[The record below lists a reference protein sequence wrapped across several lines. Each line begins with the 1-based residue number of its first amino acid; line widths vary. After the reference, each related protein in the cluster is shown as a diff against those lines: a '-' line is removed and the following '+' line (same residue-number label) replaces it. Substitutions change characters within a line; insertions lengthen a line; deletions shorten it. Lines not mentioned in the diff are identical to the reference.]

1 VSETSVVDVRDAVV
15 LLGSFPALAEATL
28 TIERGE
34 LVVVHGANGAGKT
47 TLLRLCAGLLP
58 LARGTAR
65 VMGHDVDRDRA
76 AVRAKAGFLGH
87 ANGLYL
93 DLTAGENLSFWSDV
107 VGASRTEVA
116 AAAHRMGLSERLLA
130 TQVGRLS
137 AGQKRR
143 TALAVMAVRRAT
155 LWLLD
160 EPHAGL
166 DATGRD
172 EIDALLRDAVAAG
185 ATVVVASHELERS
198 ASLATR
204 RIEVVGGR
212 IIEAGGLS

>member
-1 VSETSVVDVRDAVV
+1 MSSA
-15 LLGSFPALAEATL
+15 
-28 TIERGE
+28 
-34 LVVVHGANGAGKT
+34 
-47 TLLRLCAGLLP
+47 
-58 LARGTAR
+58 
-65 VMGHDVDRDRA
+65 RDRA
-76 AVRAKAGFLGH
+76 
-87 ANGLYL
+87 
-93 DLTAGENLSFWSDV
+93 
-107 VGASRTEVA
+107 EVTSA
-116 AAAHRMGLSERLLA
+116 AQRMGLTERLLS

-166 DATGRD
+166 DAAGRD
-172 EIDALLRDAVAAG
+172 EIDTLLRDAVAAG

-212 IIEAGGLS
+212 IIESGGRK

>member
-1 VSETSVVDVRDAVV
+1 MSETSVVDVRDAVV

-34 LVVVHGANGAGKT
+34 LVVVQGANGAGKT

-76 AVRAKAGFLGH
+76 AVRANVGFLGH

-93 DLTAGENLSFWSDV
+93 DLTAGENLSFWGDV
-107 VGASRTEVA
+107 VGAQRAEVA
-116 AAAHRMGLSERLLA
+116 SAAQRMGLNDRLLS

-143 TALAVMAVRRAT
+143 TALAIMAMRRAT

-166 DATGRD
+166 DAAGRD

-212 IIEAGGLS
+212 IVESGGRK

>member
-1 VSETSVVDVRDAVV
+1 MKETSVVDVRDAVV

-28 TIERGE
+28 TIDRGE
-34 LVVVHGANGAGKT
+34 LVVVQGANGAGKT
-47 TLLRLCAGLLP
+47 TLLCLCAGLLP
-58 LARGTAR
+58 LARGTAH
-65 VMGHDVDRDRA
+65 VMGHDVSSDRA
-76 AVRAKAGFLGH
+76 AVRASVGFLGH

-93 DLTAGENLSFWSDV
+93 DLTAGENLSFWGDV
-107 VGASRTEVA
+107 VGASRAEVTSA
-116 AAAHRMGLSERLLA
+116 AQRMGLTERLLS

-166 DATGRD
+166 DAAGRD
-172 EIDALLRDAVAAG
+172 EIDTLLRDAVAAG

-212 IIEAGGLS
+212 IVESGGRK

>member
-1 VSETSVVDVRDAVV
+1 MSETSVVDVRDAVV

-34 LVVVHGANGAGKT
+34 LVVVQGANGAGKT

-76 AVRAKAGFLGH
+76 AVRANVGFLGH

-93 DLTAGENLSFWSDV
+93 DLTAGENLSFWGDV

-116 AAAHRMGLSERLLA
+116 AAAHRMGLSERLLS

-166 DATGRD
+166 DAAGRD

-212 IIEAGGLS
+212 IVESGGRK